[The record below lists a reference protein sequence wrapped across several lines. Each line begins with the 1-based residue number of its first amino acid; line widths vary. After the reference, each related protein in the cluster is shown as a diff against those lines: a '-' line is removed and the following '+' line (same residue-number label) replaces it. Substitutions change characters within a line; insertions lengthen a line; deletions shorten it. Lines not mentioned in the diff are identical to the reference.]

1 MQRER
6 AATAG
11 PWRPSVTLPR
21 ARRHDQASA
30 RTNSAAP
37 QAAAPRA
44 PRNGYRPQRGSDRA
58 DDHTQ
63 RARAAE
69 KYVPCR
75 ESKPLPRRRSGR
87 ASRRHSWRHDQA
99 SAKSASAAA
108 QAAAPRAPRD
118 DYHPQ
123 RGSDRADDHMV
134 RARAAE
140 HYALCHKSEAPPRG
154 RGGRT
159 PRCSER
165 GGTTKPATDAPA
177 RRRRQRRRERRVTAT
192 IPKRKRP
199 RQRVH
204 AENASRRALRI
215 VPRER
220 SAAAGPQ
227 RPSVTPPRSR
237 RYDLTSARCAS
248 AAPQAAAPRAPR
260 DGTPPREEA
269 TVPTTAR
276 RERELPRTT
285 HFVERASRR
294 HGGAAAERHPAER
307 AAERPS

>member
-11 PWRPSVTLPR
+11 PWRPSVTSPR
-21 ARRHDQASA
+21 SWRHDQVSA
-30 RTNSAAP
+30 RSASAAP

-44 PRNGYRPQRGSDRA
+44 P
-58 DDHTQ
+58 
-63 RARAAE
+63 
-69 KYVPCR
+69 
-75 ESKPLPRRRSGR
+75 
-87 ASRRHSWRHDQA
+87 
-99 SAKSASAAA
+99 
-108 QAAAPRAPRD
+108 PRD
-118 DYHPQ
+118 ASPFQ

-159 PRCSER
+159 PRCSQR

-177 RRRRQRRRERRVTAT
+177 RRRRFRRRERRVTAT

-204 AENASRRALRI
+204 TENASRRALRI

-220 SAAAGPQ
+220 PAAAGPR

-237 RYDLTSARCAS
+237 RYDLTSTRRAS